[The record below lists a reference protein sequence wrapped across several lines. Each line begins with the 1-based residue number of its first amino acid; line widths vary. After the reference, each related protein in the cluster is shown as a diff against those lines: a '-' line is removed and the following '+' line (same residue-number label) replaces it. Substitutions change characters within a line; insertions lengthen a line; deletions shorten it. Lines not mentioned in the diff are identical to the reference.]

1 MATEKQ
7 GKSQS
12 KQPPLLGTES
22 TKIRPGK
29 AGAVMEKLEP
39 LAVSAPEAARLLGVS
54 KPTVYQ
60 MMNRED
66 FPAFKVGA
74 RTLISVEGL
83 REWIRKQVNE

>member
-1 MATEKQ
+1 MD
-7 GKSQS
+7 
-12 KQPPLLGTES
+12 
-22 TKIRPGK
+22 
-29 AGAVMEKLEP
+29 KLEP
-39 LAVSAPEAARLLGVS
+39 LAISAPEAARLLGVS